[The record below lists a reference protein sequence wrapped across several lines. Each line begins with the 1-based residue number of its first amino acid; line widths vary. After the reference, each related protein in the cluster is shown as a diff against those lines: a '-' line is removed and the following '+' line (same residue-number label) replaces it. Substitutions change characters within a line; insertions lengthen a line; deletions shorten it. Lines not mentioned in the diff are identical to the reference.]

1 MTWQQQSVAPS
12 MERLRLLPCGGA
24 PNLCGSEGAA
34 VRGRRDSVRCCA
46 TERSPQRKDAYRPPP
61 ADLRPP
67 PRRSRAEPPN
77 DDDES
82 LYEDDSAWPD
92 EPYDA
97 AEEGPGWL
105 GGRGRGPPPPRRPIT
120 PGWFDTFG
128 AGNGRVVGALL
139 AGSFALGIGAGVA
152 LETAVTLDSD
162 NVASSVIFDRS
173 SPNADAC
180 AAFGA
185 SAVVMDQRIF
195 MSFNPFNVYVTQPE
209 VKPGC
214 VLRRS
219 NWNVLESRKLVDE
232 TEIAD
237 CKRHLNTFAF
247 VGDLEKEPEVTCV
260 FHSEQA
266 ENTFLRDPS
275 SAVLGDGV
283 RPRLAPDAAN
293 TGADAR
299 AMPPSAKPT

>member
-1 MTWQQQSVAPS
+1 
-12 MERLRLLPCGGA
+12 MERPRLLPCGGA

-46 TERSPQRKDAYRPPP
+46 TERSSQRKDTFRQSP

-77 DDDES
+77 NDDET
-82 LYEDDSAWPD
+82 LYEDDSTWPD
-92 EPYDA
+92 EPFDA
-97 AEEGPGWL
+97 AEEGPGWRS
-105 GGRGRGPPPPRRPIT
+105 GRGRGPPPPRRPTT

-260 FHSEQA
+260 YHSEQA

-283 RPRLAPDAAN
+283 RPRLAPDVAN

-299 AMPPSAKPT
+299 VMPPSAKPT